1 MEGDADFIDTRSADN
16 ADAQLKC
23 GHKETSW
30 QMREFRTR
38 FSEAYAELFNNEII
52 EYNLHYRWIMMKLRR
67 IARFTTYNW
76 VWFTY
81 IWFVF
86 PLTVLYFS
94 PFYHKLTWN
103 PRYLNE
109 RFNEVLSS
117 SSSRYGPT
125 LHPSISF
132 SPITLA

>member
-38 FSEAYAELFNNEII
+38 FSEAYVELFNNEII